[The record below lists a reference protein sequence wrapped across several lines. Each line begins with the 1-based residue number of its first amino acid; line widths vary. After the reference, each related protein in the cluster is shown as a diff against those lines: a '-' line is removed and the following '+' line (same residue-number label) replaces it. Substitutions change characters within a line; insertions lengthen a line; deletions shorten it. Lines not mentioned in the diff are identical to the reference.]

1 MNLIDNAIKFT
12 KDQGKIE
19 IKMQEKGDK
28 IRVEIKDE
36 GEGME
41 PEETQKIFQKFYQVD
56 HSRSEEGSGL
66 GLAIVKRIVELSE
79 GSIEVES
86 QKGKGSNFI
95 VELPLEKETEKIVI
109 K

>member
-1 MNLIDNAIKFT
+1 MPICS
-12 KDQGKIE
+12 
-19 IKMQEKGDK
+19 
-28 IRVEIKDE
+28 
-36 GEGME
+36 
-41 PEETQKIFQKFYQVD
+41 QVD

-86 QKGKGSNFI
+86 EKGKGSNFI